1 MFFITNFLEGG
12 SGEFSLGNSLLTA
25 YFPTFIGFILMFIQ
39 LMGNVIIN
47 KYWAEGNLYLLFM
60 QVYSFAQYYAMTQVL
75 WNIKTYLYDMRIFRY
90 LFFGS
95 SISFMLIYWIS
106 LAMFVDLVI
115 VKGKMQGRDKG
126 VDMMM
131 AMFIGYNLVEFIPTA
146 FCSTFIILK
155 ELTMNQFAFS
165 AEEEY
170 TTGILL
176 NRYNIDIF

>member
-1 MFFITNFLEGG
+1 
-12 SGEFSLGNSLLTA
+12 
-25 YFPTFIGFILMFIQ
+25 
-39 LMGNVIIN
+39 MGNIIIN

-60 QVYSFAQYYAMTQVL
+60 QFYSFAQYYAMTQVL
-75 WNIKTYLYDMRIFRY
+75 WNIKTYLYGMRIFRY

-95 SISFMLIYWIS
+95 SITFMLIYSIA
-106 LAMFVDLVI
+106 LAMLVDLVI

-131 AMFIGYNLVEFIPTA
+131 AMFIGYNIVEFIPTA

-176 NRYNIDIF
+176 NKYNIDIF